1 MYHLRGK
8 VPGSDNLED
17 YMRFTNSLFIVLA
30 FTLSLF
36 SFNALSSGVGFSS
49 YPLMID
55 KKFVSLEL
63 TGNLSSNG
71 GLGVQGRFTQKL
83 HSRMTLDGGI
93 GISGGRFSGRVFA
106 GLDYEFFPDYMKQPR
121 FSVKGVLQNVKDGD
135 TRKNVF
141 GIIPTFSKGFSFW
154 GYEGFPY
161 ASIPLS
167 ISLDGSQKSYETIA
181 SLSTGITGKVPL
193 NGYRHLTANL
203 EGTINLKDSYS
214 GLYMG
219 LAFPMN

>member
-1 MYHLRGK
+1 
-8 VPGSDNLED
+8 
-17 YMRFTNSLFIVLA
+17 MRLTNSLLFALT
-30 FTLSLF
+30 FCFSLF
-36 SFNALSSGVGFSS
+36 SHQAFSSGVGFSS

-55 KKFVSLEL
+55 KKFISLEM

-83 HSRMTLDGGI
+83 HSRMTIDGGI
-93 GISGGRFSGRVFA
+93 GISGGRLSGRVFA

-121 FSVKGVLQNVKDGD
+121 FSVKGMLQNVKDGD
-135 TRKNVF
+135 TRKNIF
-141 GIIPTFSKGFSFW
+141 GVSPVFSKGFSFW

-161 ASIPLS
+161 ASIPLA
-167 ISLDGSQKSYETIA
+167 ISLNGSQKSYETIA
-181 SLSTGITGKVPL
+181 NLSMGITGKVPVS
-193 NGYRHLTANL
+193 GYGHLTANL
-203 EGTINLKDSYS
+203 EGMLNIKDSYS

>member
-1 MYHLRGK
+1 
-8 VPGSDNLED
+8 
-17 YMRFTNSLFIVLA
+17 MRFFSYFLGALCFLFT
-30 FTLSLF
+30 FF
-36 SFNALSSGVGFSS
+36 SYNALSSGVGFSS

-55 KKFVSLEL
+55 KKFVSLEM
-63 TGNLSSNG
+63 TGNLSSSG
-71 GLGVQGRFTQKL
+71 GVGVQGRFTQKL
-83 HSRMTLDGGI
+83 HSRMTLDGGL

-141 GIIPTFSKGFSFW
+141 GVTPIFSKGFSFC
-154 GYEGFPY
+154 GYEGFHY
-161 ASIPLS
+161 ASIPLA
-167 ISLDGSQKSYETIA
+167 ISLDGSEKSYETIA
-181 SLSTGITGKVPL
+181 NLSMGITGKIPMK
-193 NGYRHLTANL
+193 GYGHLTANL
-203 EGTINLKDSYS
+203 EGKLNLKDSYS

>member
-1 MYHLRGK
+1 MSFLK
-8 VPGSDNLED
+8 FCVAVS
-17 YMRFTNSLFIVLA
+17 FFSF
-30 FTLSLF
+30 SLF
-36 SFNALSSGVGFSS
+36 SYNALSSGVGFSS

-55 KKFVSLEL
+55 KKFVSLEM

-71 GLGVQGRFTQKL
+71 GVGVQGRFTQKL

-93 GISGGRFSGRVFA
+93 GISGGQFSGRVFA

-121 FSVKGVLQNVKDGD
+121 FSVKGILQNIKDGD
-135 TRKNVF
+135 TRKNIF
-141 GIIPTFSKGFSFW
+141 GVTPIFSKGFSFW

-161 ASIPLS
+161 ASIPLA
-167 ISLDGSQKSYETIA
+167 ISLDGSEKSYETIA
-181 SLSTGITGKVPL
+181 NLSMGITGKVPL
-193 NGYRHLTANL
+193 EGYGHLTANL
-203 EGTINLKDSYS
+203 EGMLNLKDSYS